1 MKVLFF
7 IYALNGGGAERV
19 TATLASHWSAKGWE
33 VTVVSLVSSGSDAY
47 EIDPGI
53 RRVVLDMGGESP
65 NLVAAIR
72 QNLRRA
78 AALRKLLL
86 QLRPDVAIAMES
98 RANILLPLAARGL
111 RLVTVGSERTFPPRS
126 PLSAVWNRLRRF
138 AYGRTDAVVALTS
151 ECAEWIRENT
161 SARRIPVIP
170 NPAGWPLVAHVPVVD
185 PALLCQPGRKILL
198 AAGRLIPEKNVGM
211 LIDAFS
217 ALAMRHLEWDLVIA
231 GEGRERAA
239 LERKVQAAGLGSRIL
254 FVGRVGNL
262 GDWYR
267 RADLY
272 AMTSHFEGFP
282 NTLAEAL
289 AHGVPA
295 VSVDCETGPRDIIRH
310 GVDGFLVAPG
320 DMDGFQRALDLLI
333 GDAELRAQFAGRAID
348 ARTRFS
354 LEQISS
360 LWENVFDECM
370 RTNAGHAVGTH
381 EKSKRIDGV
390 VHES

>member
-1 MKVLFF
+1 
-7 IYALNGGGAERV
+7 
-19 TATLASHWSAKGWE
+19 
-33 VTVVSLVSSGSDAY
+33 
-47 EIDPGI
+47 
-53 RRVVLDMGGESP
+53 
-65 NLVAAIR
+65 
-72 QNLRRA
+72 
-78 AALRKLLL
+78 
-86 QLRPDVAIAMES
+86 
-98 RANILLPLAARGL
+98 
-111 RLVTVGSERTFPPRS
+111 
-126 PLSAVWNRLRRF
+126 LRRF

-151 ECAEWIRENT
+151 ECADWIRDNT

-170 NPAGWPLVAHVPVVD
+170 NPAGWPLAAHVPVVD
-185 PALLCQPGRKILL
+185 PALLCRPGRKILL

-217 ALAMRHLEWDLVIA
+217 ALAARHLDWDLVIA

-239 LERKVQAAGLGSRIL
+239 LERQVQTAGLESRII

-310 GVDGFLVAPG
+310 GVDGFLVVPG
-320 DMDGFQRALDLLI
+320 DMDGFQRALDSLI
-333 GDAELRAQFAGRAID
+333 GDAGLRAQFAARAID

-370 RTNAGHAVGTH
+370 RANAGHAAGRP